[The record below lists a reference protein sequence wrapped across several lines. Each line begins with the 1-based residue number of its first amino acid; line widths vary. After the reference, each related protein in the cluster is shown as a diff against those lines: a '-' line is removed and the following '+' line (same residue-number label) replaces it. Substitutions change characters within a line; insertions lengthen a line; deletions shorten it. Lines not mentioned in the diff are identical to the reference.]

1 VFSGSNGHGEPRD
14 ETLDIRIGPL
24 FGPRIQV
31 GDETPDIRLMP
42 AFSGSSLDG
51 EPRDETLD
59 IHIGPLFGPRH
70 RVRDEAPDIHLRL
83 GVAGGKTTT

>member
-1 VFSGSNGHGEPRD
+1 
-14 ETLDIRIGPL
+14 
-24 FGPRIQV
+24 V

>member
-1 VFSGSNGHGEPRD
+1 
-14 ETLDIRIGPL
+14 
-24 FGPRIQV
+24 
-31 GDETPDIRLMP
+31 MP